1 MYYIILSKL
10 HHTVYVFVGEL
21 QIKSLTTI
29 SGSKKL
35 SMPPLRPLD
44 EGKRGE

>member
-1 MYYIILSKL
+1 MYYIALSKL

-21 QIKSLTTI
+21 QIKLLTTI
-29 SGSKKL
+29 SGSRKL

-44 EGKRGE
+44 EGEREK